1 VRCLPGD
8 VEVST
13 MKQQTIE
20 KPAVLELSSDDLQ
33 LVQAGLRLLLVVEDD
48 RIMIEGLKD
57 LLARVDREIAARTE

>member
-1 VRCLPGD
+1 
-8 VEVST
+8 

-20 KPAVLELSSDDLQ
+20 KPAVLELSTEDLQ